1 MLGEEEAVGTREEAR
16 SDVGGG
22 ELTSGQIH
30 RFFWRVDPMAFADGF
45 RVDLE

>member
-1 MLGEEEAVGTREEAR
+1 MSGEEEAVGTRGEAR

-30 RFFWRVDPMAFADGF
+30 GFFWRVDPVAFADGF
-45 RVDLE
+45 RVGLG

>member
-30 RFFWRVDPMAFADGF
+30 RFFRRVDPMAFADGF
-45 RVDLE
+45 RVGLG